1 MQNTRECLSRQ
12 TLRRC
17 RSILVGAA
25 VLGLA
30 GCAQGTMQTSMIDP
44 RADRSAIGAG
54 LDMRDFQSAA
64 AQTVRSMLA
73 SPTLNK
79 PTGGRYVLAVSRITN
94 DTMQRIDTDL
104 LVKQIRVDLLNSGKV
119 VVTTAVGLNG
129 PEDPMAMQVRQL
141 RGSGE
146 FNQAHVARR
155 GRMIAPD
162 LSLSGKIIQL
172 DRRLG
177 DGSQRVDYSFQL
189 TLTDIRSGLAI
200 WEGDTPISKLTSGRS
215 VSW

>member
-1 MQNTRECLSRQ
+1 MPKTASGLSGRTRSQC
-12 TLRRC
+12 RRAF
-17 RSILVGAA
+17 LVAA
-25 VLGLA
+25 VLGLS
-30 GCAQGTMQTSMIDP
+30 GCAQSTMQTRMIDP
-44 RADRSAIGAG
+44 RADRSAIGVG

-73 SPTLNK
+73 SPALDK
-79 PTGGRYVLAVSRITN
+79 PGGGRYVLAISRITN

-104 LVKQIRVDLLNSGKV
+104 LIKQIRVDLLNSGRV

-129 PEDPMAMQVRQL
+129 PEDPMAMEVRSL
-141 RGSGE
+141 RSSKE
-146 FNQAHVARR
+146 FNQAYVARR
-155 GRMIAPD
+155 HQMIAPD

-189 TLTDIRSGLAI
+189 TLTDIRTGLAI
-200 WEGDTPISKLTSGRS
+200 WEGDTPISKLTSDRS
-215 VSW
+215 VAW